1 MSDHE
6 EAIETMDGVI
16 MSQEDSEGHEEEN
29 HEMVAV
35 NLLQNVQS
43 LQ

>member
-6 EAIETMDGVI
+6 EANETMDGVA
-16 MSQEDSEGHEEEN
+16 MSREDSEGHEDEDL
-29 HEMVAV
+29 EMVAV